1 MLLVVVPFAHP
12 HDVLRCRRNLTDGAQ
27 FGAGAILEPD
37 GRLVPSANV
46 CGLGLAEAFGGLRC
60 RGPVNA
66 ADECLAVASA
76 GEPMLALL
84 FGLCL

>member
-1 MLLVVVPFAHP
+1 MLLVVVPFAQP
-12 HDVLRCRRNLTDGAQ
+12 NYVLRCCRNLTQGAHL
-27 FGAGAILEPD
+27 GAGSVFEPD
-37 GRLVPSANV
+37 GRLVPGADV
-46 CGLGLAEAFGGLRC
+46 CGLGLAEAFGGRRC